1 MDNET
6 EIRIVP
12 LTTEYLSAAMR
23 IERAV
28 FRDPWTAT
36 AFLEVL
42 GFSDK
47 CWAALS
53 GEDLAGYLVTQ
64 WVLDEVH
71 ILNVAVA
78 PAMQRRGVA
87 KQLMD
92 FLLRL
97 SRTRGMRDLFLEVR
111 VSNLPAI
118 SLYEGLDFHELAV
131 RPRYYP
137 DGEDARVMH
146 LHLPDA
152 ASEEPIRKDG
162 KKTGELQG

>member
-1 MDNET
+1 MKNEA

-12 LTTEYLSAAMR
+12 LTTELLSAVMK

-28 FRDPWTAT
+28 FRDAWTAT
-36 AFLEVL
+36 AFLELL

-47 CWAALS
+47 CWAAFA
-53 GEDLAGYLVTQ
+53 GEELAGYLVTQ

-78 PAMQRRGVA
+78 PNTQRRGVA
-87 KQLMD
+87 TQLMN
-92 FLLRL
+92 FLLSL
-97 SRTRGMRDLFLEVR
+97 SRRRGMRDLFLEVR
-111 VSNLPAI
+111 VSNLAAI
-118 SLYEGLDFHELAV
+118 SLYEGLGFGELAV

-146 LHLPDA
+146 LHLPEV
-152 ASEEPIRKDG
+152 ASEEPSRKNG
-162 KKTGELQG
+162 RKTGEMQG